1 MGREEDRGYG
11 PHTNERA
18 MDSSSDSDDKE
29 EGQGKWPY
37 KYKWLLDSNSGH
49 LRFKPAPP
57 KMCHSPKVEDGVENC
72 FFSSGT
78 HIFGQFFLRS
88 LKCHKF

>member
-11 PHTNERA
+11 PHPNERGL
-18 MDSSSDSDDKE
+18 DSSSDSDDKE

-37 KYKWLLDSNSGH
+37 KNKWLLDSNSGH
-49 LRFKPAPP
+49 LRFKPAQP

-72 FFSSGT
+72 FFLLGP
-78 HIFGQFFLRS
+78 IFLDNFFEDL
-88 LKCHKF
+88 